1 MKKLS
6 LLTILTLAG
15 GALRAVPCN
24 EGFGDAFMENLLS
37 SVAKHDPQLMR
48 GVLDGVIF
56 IPAFHGEPHID
67 SPEKVEQY
75 YTKLFQAKP
84 DLLVTG
90 AIKAEFNHDL
100 TNVWVRDGQYLVTW
114 TDPKT
119 NKPDQS
125 LLRYTLVYAPTSEDH
140 CKIVMLRAS
149 SICDGA
155 AGKTAAEPA
164 KNETR
169 TASSPEQ

>member
-15 GALRAVPCN
+15 GALHAAPCD

-37 SVAKHDPQLMR
+37 SVAKHDPKLMR

-67 SPEKVEQY
+67 SSEKVEQY

-90 AIKAEFNHDL
+90 ATKAEFNHDS

-119 NKPDQS
+119 NTPDQS
-125 LLRYTLVYAPTSEDH
+125 LLRYTLVYAPTSENH

-149 SICDGA
+149 SICDGVA
-155 AGKTAAEPA
+155 EKTST
-164 KNETR
+164 ETPKSEAR
-169 TASSPEQ
+169 TASLPAQ